1 MPLES
6 FEIRI
11 GSRKIDRFLEYEAD
25 SDLLVPADAFRCKL
39 GKLTPDEAS
48 VIKAG
53 AVFSL
58 FVNGVQEMEGVID
71 RTEKSISRG
80 DLTAS
85 IEGRDFGGIL
95 VDACVE
101 EWTTLQQM
109 TLPAMAKKL
118 LKPLPFVGRQKVTI
132 GKGAAG
138 TVNRAQHE
146 PGVTV
151 FKTLAD
157 KAQQMGLLF
166 WLEPD
171 GTLVFDRLAV
181 SGEPEFFFYLYA
193 DADKAGK
200 NSVLSMGETDDISQR
215 FSRCTVVGQVQGDSI
230 WDAGA
235 QSIQGTATDK
245 GFPFYKPLVLSYE
258 VEDGQSIKKQAEHE
272 LKKRVAE
279 GYRLTVECKGHSQS
293 GKNYRANRKAYVV
306 NEPLGIEGEF
316 LILARK
322 LTMDRKS
329 GPRTTLTLGKPMEGY
344 SVA

>member
-1 MPLES
+1 MPLETL
-6 FEIRI
+6 EIRI
-11 GSRKIDRFLEYEAD
+11 GSKKIDRFLEYEAD
-25 SDLLVPADAFRCKL
+25 SDLLVPADAFRCRL

-53 AVFSL
+53 QVFSL

-71 RTEKSISRG
+71 RTEKSISKG
-80 DLTAS
+80 ELSVS
-85 IEGRDFGGIL
+85 IEGRDYGGIL
-95 VDACVE
+95 VDGCVE

-118 LKPLPFVGRQKVTI
+118 LKPLPFVDKQKVTI
-132 GKGAAG
+132 GKGVSG
-138 TVNRAQHE
+138 TVKRAQHE

-151 FKTLAD
+151 FQALAE

-166 WLEPD
+166 WTEPD

-181 SGEPEFFFYLYA
+181 SGNPAYSFYLYA
-193 DADKAGK
+193 DGKNAGK
-200 NSVLSMGETDDISQR
+200 NNVLSMSETDDISQR
-215 FSRCTVVGQVQGDSI
+215 FSKCTVVGQIQGEDIWNPGTHSI
-230 WDAGA
+230 K
-235 QSIQGTATDK
+235 GTATDK
-245 GFPFYKPLVLSYE
+245 TFPFYKPLVLSYK
-258 VEDGQSIKKQAEHE
+258 VEGGQSIKKQAEHE

-293 GKNYRANRKAYVV
+293 GRNYRANRKAYVE
-306 NEPLGIEGEF
+306 NEPLGIKGEF
-316 LILARK
+316 LVLARK
-322 LTMDRKS
+322 FTMDKKS